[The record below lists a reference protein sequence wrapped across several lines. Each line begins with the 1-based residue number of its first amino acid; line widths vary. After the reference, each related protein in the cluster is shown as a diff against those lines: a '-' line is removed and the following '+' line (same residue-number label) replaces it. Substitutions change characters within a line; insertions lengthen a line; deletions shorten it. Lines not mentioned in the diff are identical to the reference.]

1 MEPNTE
7 NKPDTKNK
15 LLVFYTRNKI
25 KVNLLIFIVIAILIA
40 ITILKINNIKK
51 DNIIAEKYVTAV
63 LSLSSENKENSR
75 LLYEEIILSKNK
87 FYSILALNTMIE
99 KNLTTDTKQ
108 ILNYFETI
116 EKIIKSQEQIDL
128 LNFKKALYLMK
139 NENFKA
145 GNILLQKLIDENS
158 KLKVLA
164 EEIISK

>member
-116 EKIIKSQEQIDL
+116 EKTIKSQEQIDL

>member
-1 MEPNTE
+1 MEPNTD

-15 LLVFYTRNKI
+15 LLVLYTRNKI

-116 EKIIKSQEQIDL
+116 EKTIKSQEQIDL

>member
-1 MEPNTE
+1 MEPNTD

-15 LLVFYTRNKI
+15 LLVLYTRNKI

-40 ITILKINNIKK
+40 TTILKINNIKK

-116 EKIIKSQEQIDL
+116 EKTIKSQEQIDL

>member
-25 KVNLLIFIVIAILIA
+25 KVNLLIFIVIVILIA

-51 DNIIAEKYVTAV
+51 DNIIAEKYVTAG
-63 LSLSSENKENSR
+63 LYLSSENKESSR

-99 KNLTTDTKQ
+99 KNLTTDTKK
-108 ILNYFETI
+108 ILNYFKTI
-116 EKIIKSQEQIDL
+116 EKINKSQEQIDL